1 MDELEQYR
9 EAVVPL
15 RQADFG
21 LVREAMGIMSEM
33 SPTMA
38 LIAITAGN
46 LLEIFDPHEP
56 IEVLVGRHILET
68 RFEGS
73 RLLDELGVI
82 ISRRILGDG
91 KDVKKVRWFTCWGCN
106 HKLFAFKEKR
116 KCPKCGGK
124 LKKDAD

>member
-21 LVREAMGIMSEM
+21 LVREAMGIMSGM

-46 LLEIFDPHEP
+46 LLEIFDPHEVEECEHDW
-56 IEVLVGRHILET
+56 ILLRNEVITSGLICTKCHAIKEEEPGPKER
-68 RFEGS
+68 
-73 RLLDELGVI
+73 
-82 ISRRILGDG
+82 
-91 KDVKKVRWFTCWGCN
+91 KKVIWFTCLSCG
-106 HKLFAFKEKR
+106 KRRYAYTEKR
-116 KCPKCGGK
+116 ICPKCGGK
-124 LKKDAD
+124 LRAD